1 MATIH
6 IGPDVVTGITV
17 TNTNGLGSS
26 SGTLRIYKGTIIDI
40 NNVNSTIGSRSSDLL
55 LSFSV
60 GQPSSSNGS
69 YLDSGT
75 TSARRRQ
82 LYGNTST
89 ETAASGSGIASW
101 FAYLVNLG
109 TSVLFIGT
117 VGPTGSSADLQI
129 GTTEIVAGELYT
141 SLGFLIDF
149 PSTYYF

>member
-6 IGPDVVTGITV
+6 IGPDGLTAIS
-17 TNTNGLGSS
+17 TNSAGLGAT
-26 SGTLRIYKGTIIDI
+26 GAILRIYKGAIIDV
-40 NNVNSTIGSRSSDLL
+40 NNVNSTIGSRASDLL
-55 LSFSV
+55 LTFNVSS
-60 GQPSSSNGS
+60 PSTSSGS

-82 LYGNTST
+82 LYGTTST

-101 FAYLVNLG
+101 FAYLVSSG